1 MKKYFL
7 ILFAL
12 ALCLA
17 TVLSSATTC
26 KASEMVTAKEG
37 LVMSEFGDVLYQK
50 NATEKRP
57 IASMTKI
64 MTLLCVYD
72 AIENGKVSLDD
83 NVVVSKRASDMGG
96 SQVFLEANATYKLE
110 NLVKSVV
117 ICSAND
123 SCVALAEHICGS
135 VENFVDQMNQTASK
149 LNLVATHFEN
159 CTGLP
164 HISQFSCALDV
175 ATMFRQLIKYPHYF
189 KCANIWMEDFQHPQ
203 GRVTGMTNTNK
214 LVRFYDGCDGGKTG
228 YTSEAM
234 HCLCATAKRGDTR
247 VIAVVV
253 GAEDSKTRFA
263 EVSALFNYAFA
274 NYHTKCYLKAGEV
287 ATNLQVSYG
296 KQKEIPL
303 AVDKDLCLFQ
313 SKQHSASAN
322 VQYVLQSGVVA
333 PIKAGDVLGTANLVD
348 DNGKVLESANLVATK
363 GVERISYWENVKRIV
378 ANG

>member
-7 ILFAL
+7 IFFAL

-17 TVLSSATTC
+17 TVLSATTTC
-26 KASEMVTAKEG
+26 KAVEMVTAKEG
-37 LVMSEFGDVLYQK
+37 LVMSEFGDILYQK

-72 AIENGKVSLDD
+72 AIEQGKVSLDD

-135 VENFVDQMNQTASK
+135 VENFVDQMNHTATK
-149 LNLVATHFEN
+149 MGLVATHFEN

-175 ATMFRQLIKYPHYF
+175 ANMFRQLIKYPHYF
-189 KCANIWMEDFQHPQ
+189 KCASIWMEDFMHPQ

-253 GAEDSKTRFA
+253 GAQDSKTRFA
-263 EVSALFNYAFA
+263 EVSAMFNYAFA
-274 NYHTKCYLKAGEV
+274 NFHTKCYLKSGEV
-287 ATNLQVSYG
+287 ATNLSVSYG
-296 KQKEIPL
+296 KQKELPL
-303 AVDKDLCLFQ
+303 TVDQDLCLFQ
-313 SKQHSASAN
+313 NKQQSGSAK
-322 VQYVLQSGVVA
+322 VEFVLHSGVVA
-333 PIKAGDVLGTANLVD
+333 PVKAGAVLGAANLVD
-348 DNGKVLESANLVATK
+348 DNGKVLKSANLVATK
-363 GVERISYWENVKRIV
+363 EVERISYWENVKRIV
-378 ANG
+378 VDG